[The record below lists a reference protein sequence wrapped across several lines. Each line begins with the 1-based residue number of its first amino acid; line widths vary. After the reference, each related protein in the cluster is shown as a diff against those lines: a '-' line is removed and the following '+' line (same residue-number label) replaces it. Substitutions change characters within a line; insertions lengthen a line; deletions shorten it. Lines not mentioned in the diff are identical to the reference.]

1 MAKIGDLPVELVD
14 SITDHLRRV
23 SDLAAFA
30 RANRKFYDVVDP
42 ILYKFAKENVPKHVA
57 LHPLRW
63 AAQSGQTGTLKK
75 ALAAGI
81 DANMAF
87 VSNGF
92 MPGRDWGSFQIRV
105 EAVDGQGVWDPP
117 RLEPN
122 QEWEPHE
129 DDTDD
134 DDLPS
139 STSTVDRM
147 RPGYSPPGR
156 GYVHAFLDDDED
168 DWNAVDDFAAGMM
181 GGPVEEAEAD
191 FMDMDHFHDPFHDD
205 FWSDD
210 DMDDVDQDDFDD
222 DEDEDED
229 GHDDGF
235 VLGRHTDTEDDP
247 RGSFRAL
254 HLAARGGHDDVV
266 GILLDHG
273 ARIDLCT
280 RQLCRCAPIL
290 CRAASGPHGIPVV
303 QNDLSGFSPLH
314 LAICHFQASTA
325 RHLLSRGASP
335 RLSEPQRDSAPTA
348 LHAAA
353 ATGQVDLCRYILD
366 GGFVDVDAADHSGLT
381 PFYYAYRR
389 GQWNSTVSFLLEKG
403 ADINFLVRQPTRHIG
418 VEGDEFYTTLY
429 EACIFGCYAEAV
441 RLINLGADV
450 NKGRYALNVQY
461 AWPLHAVCRPP
472 SAFHEYLRN
481 PAMRSTSASAK
492 NDDEQRV
499 ELIKLML
506 RSGADLEAK
515 TRHDLDSPLQH
526 AAMHCDVAVL
536 QVLLGEGADVESQK

>member
-30 RANRKFYDVVDP
+30 RANRKLYDVVDP
-42 ILYKFAKENVPKHVA
+42 ILYKFAKENVPRHVA
-57 LHPLRW
+57 WHPLGW
-63 AAQSGQTGTLKK
+63 AARRGQTGTLKK
-75 ALAAGI
+75 ALAAGF
-81 DANMAF
+81 DPNMAF
-87 VSNGF
+87 VTSGALA
-92 MPGRDWGSFQIRV
+92 GRDLESFQIRV
-105 EAVDGQGVWDPP
+105 EAVDGKGVWDPP

-147 RPGYSPPGR
+147 RPERRYA
-156 GYVHAFLDDDED
+156 HALVDDDED
-168 DWNAVDDFAAGMM
+168 DWQAVDDFAAGMM
-181 GGPVEEAEAD
+181 GGFVEEAEAD
-191 FMDMDHFHDPFHDD
+191 FMDMDHFHDPWHDE
-205 FWSDD
+205 FWPDD
-210 DMDDVDQDDFDD
+210 DMDYDDPDYDD
-222 DEDEDED
+222 PSPDEYEDEDEDED
-229 GHDDGF
+229 GLDDGF
-235 VLGRHTDTEDDP
+235 ELGRHRDTEDDP

-266 GILLDHG
+266 GMLLDHG
-273 ARIDLCT
+273 ASIDVCSP
-280 RQLCRCAPIL
+280 QLCRCIPIL
-290 CRAASGPHGIPVV
+290 SRAASGPHGIPVV
-303 QNDLSGFSPLH
+303 RNDLSGFSPLH

-325 RHLLSRGASP
+325 KLLLSRGASP
-335 RLSEPQRDSAPTA
+335 RLSEPERDVAPTA
-348 LHAAA
+348 LHTAA
-353 ATGQVDLCRYILD
+353 ATGQVDLCKHILD
-366 GGFVDVDAADHSGLT
+366 GGFVDVDAADHWGFT
-381 PFYYAYRR
+381 PFYYAYRS

-403 ADINFLVRQPTRHIG
+403 ADINFSVRQLTHTG

-429 EACIFGCYAEAV
+429 EACLFGYYAEAIK
-441 RLINLGADV
+441 LIRLGADV
-450 NKGRYALNVQY
+450 NKGQYALNVQY

-481 PAMRSTSASAK
+481 PAMRSTPASAK

-506 RSGADLEAK
+506 RSGANLEAK
-515 TRHDLDSPLQH
+515 TRPDLDSPLQH
-526 AAMHCDVAVL
+526 AAMHSDVAVL